1 MTTDTAEVI
10 PINKV
15 REPACS
21 HLRNGLQIVQNFND
35 EIMQMSE
42 QSIAH
47 HAPADICD
55 IRDRIQA
62 ALEIIEEV
70 KASLK
75 DSRTM
80 TESGKSV
87 AIARIRS
94 LL

>member
-1 MTTDTAEVI
+1 MTDTAKVI

-21 HLRNGLQIVQNFND
+21 HLRNALQIIQNFND
-35 EIMQMSE
+35 EIMHMSE

-70 KASLK
+70 KALLQ

-80 TESGKSV
+80 TQPGWSAV
-87 AIARIRS
+87 IARIKDW
-94 LL
+94 L